1 MFAQLLQPEIRELI
15 DNKNFAVLKD
25 VFSNWPPA
33 DLAELLSGLDD
44 DEQPVIFRL
53 LPRELSAQTF
63 EHLNID
69 AQKNLMAN
77 LGRKMVAGI
86 LNEMSP
92 DDRTAL
98 LEELPGKLLNNILS
112 LLSKEERDIARTL
125 LGYPENSVGRLMT
138 PDYIAV
144 RENLTVSQV
153 MAHIRKEGHDS
164 ETLNVIFVVD
174 DSGHL
179 KAEVKIRQLLL
190 AHPRKKI
197 SRIMDDNFPS
207 LSALDD
213 QERAVFLFK
222 KYDVYALPV
231 IDSEG
236 VLLGI
241 VTVDDVLDVAEEEVT
256 EDIHKM
262 GGMVALEDPYM
273 QAPVLQLT
281 RKRAGWLVVLFL
293 GELLTAS
300 AMSYFEEE
308 IARAVVLM
316 IFLPLII
323 SSGGN
328 SGSQASTLVI
338 RSMAIG
344 EISLRDWGRVLYRE
358 VVSGLMLGM
367 ILGAVGFMRVAFWHK
382 IFGVY
387 GEHWFAVGVTLA
399 ITLVGV
405 VMWGTI
411 IGAMLPF
418 ILKRFRL
425 DPATSSAP
433 FVATIVDV
441 IGLLIYFNVAYLILK
456 GSLL

>member
-1 MFAQLLQPEIRELI
+1 
-15 DNKNFAVLKD
+15 
-25 VFSNWPPA
+25 
-33 DLAELLSGLDD
+33 
-44 DEQPVIFRL
+44 
-53 LPRELSAQTF
+53 
-63 EHLNID
+63 
-69 AQKNLMAN
+69 
-77 LGRKMVAGI
+77 
-86 LNEMSP
+86 
-92 DDRTAL
+92 
-98 LEELPGKLLNNILS
+98 
-112 LLSKEERDIARTL
+112 
-125 LGYPENSVGRLMT
+125 
-138 PDYIAV
+138 
-144 RENLTVSQV
+144 
-153 MAHIRKEGHDS
+153 
-164 ETLNVIFVVD
+164 
-174 DSGHL
+174 
-179 KAEVKIRQLLL
+179 
-190 AHPRKKI
+190 
-197 SRIMDDNFPS
+197 
-207 LSALDD
+207 
-213 QERAVFLFK
+213 
-222 KYDVYALPV
+222 
-231 IDSEG
+231 
-236 VLLGI
+236 
-241 VTVDDVLDVAEEEVT
+241 
-256 EDIHKM
+256 
-262 GGMVALEDPYM
+262 
-273 QAPVLQLT
+273 
-281 RKRAGWLVVLFL
+281 
-293 GELLTAS
+293 
-300 AMSYFEEE
+300 
-308 IARAVVLM
+308 M

>member
-15 DNKNFAVLKD
+15 DNKNFSVLKD
-25 VFSNWPPA
+25 VFSTWPAA
-33 DLAELLSGLDD
+33 DLAELLSDLDE

-53 LPRELSAQTF
+53 LPRELSALTF

-77 LGRKMVAGI
+77 LGKKMVAGI

-92 DDRTAL
+92 DDRTEL
-98 LEELPGKLLNNILS
+98 LEELPGKLQNSILA
-112 LLSKEERDIARTL
+112 LLSKDEREVAKTL
-125 LGYPENSVGRLMT
+125 LGYPENSAGRLMT
-138 PDYIAV
+138 PDYISV

-153 MAHIRKEGHDS
+153 LDYIRKKGHDS
-164 ETLNVIFVVD
+164 ETLNVIYVIDRKGF
-174 DSGHL
+174 L
-179 KAEVKIRQLLL
+179 KAEIMIRQLLL
-190 AHPRKKI
+190 AHPRTKI
-197 SRIMDDNFPS
+197 STIMDDNFVS
-207 LSALDD
+207 LLAHDD
-213 QERAVFLFK
+213 QEKAVFLFK

-231 IDSEG
+231 LDSDG

-241 VTVDDVLDVAEEEVT
+241 VTVDDVLDVEEEETT
-256 EDIHKM
+256 EDIQKM

-273 QAPVLQLT
+273 EVPLLRLT
-281 RKRAGWLVVLFL
+281 RKRAGWLVLLFL
-293 GELLTAS
+293 GEMLTAT
-300 AMSYFEEE
+300 AMGYFESE
-308 IARAVVLM
+308 IARAVVLTL
-316 IFLPLII
+316 FLPLII

-338 RSMAIG
+338 RSMAVG
-344 EISLRDWGRVLYRE
+344 EIGLRDWWRVLYRE
-358 VVSGLMLGM
+358 MASGFMLGS
-367 ILGAVGFMRVAFWHK
+367 ILGAVGFFRVILWHRV
-382 IFGVY
+382 FGVY
-387 GEHWFAVGVTLA
+387 GEHWLAVGFTLC
-399 ITLVGV
+399 ITLLGV

-441 IGLLIYFNVAYLILK
+441 IGLLIYFNVAFLILR